1 MFTNE
6 DLYNTRATQEEL
18 LAMMKDV
25 HAFLEREKI
34 AYSLNGGSMLGAV
47 REKGFIPWD
56 DDMDIMVDRHNFER
70 ILSAF
75 GGCKGYTLKRDLW
88 IYRIRRETDEQTD
101 GYQPTVDIF
110 VLDNVPENK
119 LRWKWKV
126 FRLKMLQGMMKK
138 KPDYKKY
145 SFIHKILVAGTRFM
159 GLFFT
164 DNFKWKRYDKISK
177 IGNKKPTK
185 HKAMY
190 DDLYKYLSVRYDA
203 DIMDNLIKRPF
214 EDTEFYITEKYDHC
228 LKTLY
233 GDYMTPPPQAER
245 ISAHL

>member
-18 LAMMKDV
+18 LAMMKDI
-25 HAFLEREKI
+25 HDFFEREKI
-34 AYSLNGGSMLGAV
+34 VYSLTSGSLLGAV

-75 GGCKGYTLKRDLW
+75 SGCKGYTLQRDLW
-88 IYRIRRETDEQTD
+88 VYRIRRETQERAS

-110 VLDNVPENK
+110 VLDNVPKNK
-119 LRWKWKV
+119 LSWKCKV
-126 FRLKMLQGMMKK
+126 LRLKILQGMMKK
-138 KPDYKKY
+138 KPEYGKY
-145 SFIHKILVAGTRFM
+145 SFIQKLMVATTRCM

-164 DNFKWKRYDKISK
+164 DNFKWKRYNKISQ
-177 IGNKKPTK
+177 IGNKTPTK

-190 DDLYKYLSVRYDA
+190 NDLYKYLSVRYDA
-203 DIMDNLIKRPF
+203 NIMDKLQMHAF
-214 EDTEFYITEKYDHC
+214 EDTQFYITEKYDHC

-233 GDYMTPPPQAER
+233 GDYMTPPPKEER

>member
-1 MFTNE
+1 MFAKE

-18 LAMMKDV
+18 LAMMKDI
-25 HAFLEREKI
+25 HAFFEREKI
-34 AYSLNGGSMLGAV
+34 TYSLTSGSLLGAV
-47 REKGFIPWD
+47 RENGFIPWD
-56 DDMDIMVDRHNFER
+56 DDMDIMVDRKNFER

-75 GGCKGYTLKRDLW
+75 DGCKGYTLKRDLW
-88 IYRIRRETDEQTD
+88 IYRIRREGNEKTEE
-101 GYQPTVDIF
+101 YQPTVDIF
-110 VLDNVPENK
+110 VIDNVPENK
-119 LRWKWKV
+119 LQWKWKV
-126 FRLKMLQGMMKK
+126 FRLRMLQGMMKK

-145 SFIHKILVAGTRFM
+145 SFIHKILVAATRFL

-185 HKAMY
+185 YVAMY

-203 DIMDNLIKRPF
+203 DLMASLTKHPF
-214 EDTEFYITEKYDHC
+214 EDTEFYITEKYDHS
-228 LKTLY
+228 LTVLY
-233 GDYMTPPPQAER
+233 GDYMTPPPENER